1 MKNMK
6 EDSNN
11 KKRFILLSE
20 RECEVVKNLIEAKM
34 EELDLEKDN
43 LEDPEYGILYHIKI
57 DCLNSIAEK
66 FSNMTGSV

>member
-11 KKRFILLSE
+11 KKRVILLSE

-43 LEDPEYGILYHIKI
+43 LEDPEYGVLYHIKI
-57 DCLNSIAEK
+57 DRLNSIAEK
-66 FSNMTGSV
+66 FSNMTGSA